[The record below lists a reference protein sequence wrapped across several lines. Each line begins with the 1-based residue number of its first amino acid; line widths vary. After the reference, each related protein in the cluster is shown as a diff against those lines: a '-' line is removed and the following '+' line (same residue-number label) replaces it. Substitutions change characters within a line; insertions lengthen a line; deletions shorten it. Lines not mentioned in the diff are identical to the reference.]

1 MEVEYAYCAS
11 CGMEWLD
18 PIFLPHV
25 DRYLHGDFVRCP
37 ECDGS
42 IGPGGYDRVA
52 AEQAEEVE

>member
-1 MEVEYAYCAS
+1 MEVECAYCAS

-42 IGPGGYDRVA
+42 IGPGSYDVA
-52 AEQAEEVE
+52 AEPPEDN